1 MGNHEPVLRKY
12 FREYLKQIQKVSD
25 TTVYNYLR
33 GLKAISEFLQSRNLI
48 KKDIYE
54 IKDMEQLDEIRE
66 ILEKDREFQKKNQ
79 VGHRM
84 YSAGFNN
91 YYRFAEGSDFLQ
103 YTDKI
108 QNLDFPVVKEEAAQ
122 YETTTKAWKR
132 SDILRQQVIE
142 AAGFCCELGHDH
154 QSFIAERTHKPYMEA
169 HHAIPLHLQDK
180 FENSL
185 DVYANIIC
193 LCPICHRR
201 IHYGLKNDKHNMLD
215 EIYEKRIGRMEKCGI
230 LLSKTEFE
238 RVMD

>member
-230 LLSKTEFE
+230 LLSKT
-238 RVMD
+238 